1 MTSYVEHANITVS
14 NLNSSIAFLQAAM
27 PDFSIRGEGSNE
39 ERAWCHIGTDT
50 SYIAL
55 QEVVIDKPVD
65 RLPYYQLGVNHIGLV
80 VEDVTRVAENLK
92 AAGFKETIFDES
104 HPSRKRVYFCDSDDL
119 EWEFIEYLTA
129 DLTRRNDYA
138 L

>member
-14 NLNSSIAFLQAAM
+14 SLHRAIAFLQAAM

-50 SYIAL
+50 TYIAL
-55 QEVVIDKPVD
+55 QEVVIDKPVE

-80 VEDVTRVAENLK
+80 VEDATRVAKNLK
-92 AAGFKETIFDES
+92 AAGYEETIFDES
-104 HPSRKRVYFCDSDDL
+104 HPSRKRVYFRDGDSL
-119 EWEFIEYLTA
+119 EWEFIEYLTE
-129 DLTRRNDYA
+129 DMNSRNDYA